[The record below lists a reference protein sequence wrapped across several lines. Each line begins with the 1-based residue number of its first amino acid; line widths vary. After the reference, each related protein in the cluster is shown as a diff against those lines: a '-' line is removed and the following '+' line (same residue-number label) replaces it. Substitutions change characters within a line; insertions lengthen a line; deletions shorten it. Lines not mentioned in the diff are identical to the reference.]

1 MPPYIITI
9 IVTFVTYL
17 KTLIK
22 FLLFNIFADKQVSN
36 EVLD

>member
-1 MPPYIITI
+1 MPPYMITI

-22 FLLFNIFADKQVSN
+22 FLLFNTFADK
-36 EVLD
+36 